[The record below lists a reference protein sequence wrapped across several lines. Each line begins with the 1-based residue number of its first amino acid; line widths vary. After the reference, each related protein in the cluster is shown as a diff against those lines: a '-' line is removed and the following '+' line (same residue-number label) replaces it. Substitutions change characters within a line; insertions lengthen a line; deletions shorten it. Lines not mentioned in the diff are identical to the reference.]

1 MSFAPLHDSN
11 LLGLEAVEAVNQR
24 IDLRFESGC
33 VGVRVRRKDSV
44 NKRDER
50 LLLRRGGYGDGKQ
63 LNILF
68 EPSPSCL
75 IKFCTNPVKI
85 S

>member
-11 LLGLEAVEAVNQR
+11 LLGREAVEAVNQR

-50 LLLRRGGYGDGKQ
+50 LLLRRNNWGGTLKRIPGARPRKKLHFMQD
-63 LNILF
+63 N
-68 EPSPSCL
+68 C
-75 IKFCTNPVKI
+75 
-85 S
+85 

>member
-11 LLGLEAVEAVNQR
+11 LLGREAVEAVNQR

-50 LLLRRGGYGDGKQ
+50 LLLRRNNWGGTLKRIPWPQ
-63 LNILF
+63 KV
-68 EPSPSCL
+68 C
-75 IKFCTNPVKI
+75 
-85 S
+85 